1 MSENNRETV
10 VCPHCGHKSSA
21 YVTSV
26 IRHDDDKALEALFK
40 GTLNRVHC
48 PECHNDFLVN
58 KTLIYRDDEHPF
70 IAYYIDLP
78 DDADIHTYEREID
91 VMATEAA
98 MNENLERPT
107 VRLTATLPDF
117 IEKISLRRLGMDDR
131 LIEYAKHQLFSNI
144 DHEKLNNSAHRLLV
158 DFSNKDTS
166 KLAFIIYDRETNRP
180 IASLHIPMEEFDHLV
195 SEFSEN
201 EQLMNELDTL
211 FPSCYVS
218 VDRLF
223 G

>member
-107 VRLTATLPDF
+107 VRLTVTLPDF
-117 IEKISLRRLGMDDR
+117 IEKIKSGDISGAYR
-131 LIEYAKHQLFSNI
+131 
-144 DHEKLNNSAHRLLV
+144 
-158 DFSNKDTS
+158 
-166 KLAFIIYDRETNRP
+166 IIRSQNALPAICGRVCPQE
-180 IASLHIPMEEFDHLV
+180 S
-195 SEFSEN
+195 
-201 EQLMNELDTL
+201 Q
-211 FPSCYVS
+211 
-218 VDRLF
+218 
-223 G
+223 